1 MSKMAVELPMG
12 FLKSMMAALIV
23 YFSMELKGNFL
34 LLTTILWL
42 MGSAAASVSLLLA
55 STTKDVKSANELS
68 PLVFVPQLLFAGFFI
83 RLEQI
88 PVYIRWAQYLCS
100 LKYAMNLMLLNE
112 FGHEDDLATVKAMLD
127 QNAVEKDKWWIY
139 LLVLLALF
147 AGFRMSALGMLV
159 RKARV
164 MY

>member
-42 MGSAAASVSLLLA
+42 MGAAASSVSLLLA

-68 PLVFVPQLLFAGFFI
+68 LLVFVPQLLFAGFFI

-88 PVYIRWAQYLCS
+88 PVYMSVI
-100 LKYAMNLMLLNE
+100 
-112 FGHEDDLATVKAMLD
+112 
-127 QNAVEKDKWWIY
+127 
-139 LLVLLALF
+139 
-147 AGFRMSALGMLV
+147 SALSHVVTPLFPMF
-159 RKARV
+159 
-164 MY
+164 